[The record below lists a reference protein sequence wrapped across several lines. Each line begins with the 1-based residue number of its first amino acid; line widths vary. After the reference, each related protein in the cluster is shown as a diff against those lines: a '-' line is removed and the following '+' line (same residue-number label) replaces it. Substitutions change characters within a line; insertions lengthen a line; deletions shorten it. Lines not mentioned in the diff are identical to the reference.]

1 MEHFAMNPQL
11 IDFEQLDGVS
21 LFPLIN
27 DQNPKENFAYTETGN
42 PLSSGI
48 PPKKPNTK
56 SIRTSEWKLI
66 VNEHNNTKELYNL
79 KEDSLEENNLIN
91 TGLEIE
97 SVLWK
102 EFLKIQE
109 RSVIN

>member
-1 MEHFAMNPQL
+1 
-11 IDFEQLDGVS
+11 
-21 LFPLIN
+21 
-27 DQNPKENFAYTETGN
+27 
-42 PLSSGI
+42 
-48 PPKKPNTK
+48 
-56 SIRTSEWKLI
+56 
-66 VNEHNNTKELYNL
+66 LYNL